1 MSENRIGREPEDDE
15 ITIDLTELI
24 QAVWSRIYIVIIAGI
39 VCAVAAFVV
48 TEVFI
53 TPEYTSETKV
63 YVLSRQSDDS
73 NLTYNDIQI
82 SNQLVNDYMEL
93 VNSRPVLEKTI
104 SILNL
109 DMEPEQLSKMVSSQ
123 AADDSRI
130 LSIYVKSPDPVEA
143 KEIADAI
150 REAVAVQITDIM
162 DAESVNT
169 VEEASLPTS
178 PSSPNV
184 LRNTVFGGAAG
195 VLIAIAIIVLVT
207 ILDDTIKTPDDV
219 EHYLGLNVLASIPVQ
234 EGLKNSQKSRG
245 LFNRSSSGGSS
256 RSRSSG
262 SSRSS
267 SSGNSRSGSSGS
279 RSSGSSRS
287 GSSGSRSSQS
297 RSSSASARTAGT
309 GRNTGTAK
317 NTTTGQNK
325 EK

>member
-1 MSENRIGREPEDDE
+1 MSEDRIGREPEDDE

-24 QAVWSRIYIVIIAGI
+24 QAVWNRIYIVIIAGI
-39 VCAVAAFVV
+39 ACAVAAFVV
-48 TEVFI
+48 TEIFI

-109 DMEPEQLSKMVSSQ
+109 DMEPDQLSKMVSSE

-150 REAVAVQITDIM
+150 REAAAVQITDIM

-195 VLIAIAIIVLVT
+195 VLIAIAIIVLIT

-245 LFNRSSSGGSS
+245 LFG
-256 RSRSSG
+256 SRSSG
-262 SSRSS
+262 GG
-267 SSGNSRSGSSGS
+267 SSGRSSGS
-279 RSSGSSRS
+279 RSSGSR
-287 GSSGSRSSQS
+287 SSGSRSSSQN
-297 RSSSASARTAGT
+297 RSGRSDRSASSRTAGT
-309 GRNTGTAK
+309 GRNTGSAR
-317 NTTTGQNK
+317 NTSASQNR
-325 EK
+325 ER